1 MTDKKKIKI
10 LERLLD
16 ERDARIRELQEQNAE
31 LEALLESYKS
41 VDDDMEELRK
51 IIQRG
56 HEMNEEY
63 NKMNREFR
71 KMNKDFRR
79 DMGKVVRRN
88 FR

>member
-1 MTDKKKIKI
+1 MTDKKKINF

-16 ERDARIRELQEQNAE
+16 ERDEQIRELQMKNAE
-31 LEALLESYKS
+31 LEEMLENYKS
-41 VDDDMEELRK
+41 VDDDIAELRE

-56 HEMNEEY
+56 HEINEEY

-79 DMGKVVRRN
+79 DMGNVVRR
-88 FR
+88 

>member
-1 MTDKKKIKI
+1 MTDKKKVSI
-10 LERLLD
+10 LERLLNDRD
-16 ERDARIRELQEQNAE
+16 EQIRELQMKNTRLEE
-31 LEALLESYKS
+31 LVESYKS
-41 VDDDMEELRK
+41 VDDDIAELRE

-79 DMGKVVRRN
+79 DMGKVVG
-88 FR
+88 

>member
-1 MTDKKKIKI
+1 MTDKKKISI

-16 ERDARIRELQEQNAE
+16 ERDEQIRELQMKNTE
-31 LEALLESYKS
+31 LEEMIESYKS
-41 VDDDMEELRK
+41 VDDDIAELRE

-79 DMGKVVRRN
+79 DIGNVVRM
-88 FR
+88 